1 MPTTDEAPKKV
12 SARARALEVVKRAR
26 GPIAVQDVVKKVL
39 ATPGV
44 ELKGKTPDATISAM
58 LYTEAKKP
66 DGAIRKAGRGMVEA
80 RR

>member
-12 SARARALEVVKRAR
+12 SARARAIEVVKRAR
-26 GPIAVQDVVKKVL
+26 GPIAVKDVVKKVL
-39 ATPGV
+39 DTPGV

-58 LYTEAKKP
+58 LYTEAKKE
-66 DGAIRKAGRGMVEA
+66 DGAIRKVGRGLVEA